1 MYTMDIDLKNRN
13 DWEKRRK
20 IRIVQVRNQSKEIS
34 KKIRDSVFYS
44 TKNEYEDLEIER
56 YQNEQ
61 KYKSLILNKL
71 KSDFSY
77 LIQDIGN
84 GYSLASEEGNP
95 NIQLAEK
102 RLINRYKALSR
113 GVEAKKKQDHMME
126 NIKMDLEM
134 KEKKA
139 HYIKTVEKIRSSLIT
154 SVPKVGYDV
163 DLKNNKKNRCILIQS
178 QTILDESSISDYSS
192 MKSNISKPWSRSINK
207 ENEEPNNLKSK
218 LDIEPEKNKET
229 VFKFTQLEK
238 NIEMYKTL
246 VDQLKKLSSEEQE
259 ICCKTQNI
267 LSANLKNDSKE
278 IKNQYEDMQN
288 KHVSDSSKVNCARKC
303 MENMDLNDLKLNSS
317 ICSLKKI
324 DKCINEK
331 NNLVEFPDRHEKHLK
346 VIQNTQKKKIPLAN
360 IKSML
365 DHIDTKKKKLSDELY
380 KNLKYPTK
388 SAKIQRICTS
398 IKPTNTA
405 SLPNKSTINIDKHTT
420 SSKSKTMVKQNSK
433 EKNKNDLL
441 NYKPNIDNDLMR
453 YINMLLK
460 MSPSDV
466 ANLSI
471 STSSNSSD
479 ISGKS
484 VLNESN
490 DNLEYY
496 KKLHNEIFKLT
507 KEVPNISKDI
517 DLDSPNNIRVLNCL
531 QKITECYIEPTKEL
545 KHICEES
552 PQDLSEISIIS
563 TNNKIQNISQESP
576 KYSSSIDENCILEHL
591 STLLKEK
598 GLIQPNYDWPMFETS
613 NNDDDKSLTDLLLA
627 VNPVKS
633 FCK

>member
-1 MYTMDIDLKNRN
+1 MMYTMDIDLKNRN

-192 MKSNISKPWSRSINK
+192 MK
-207 ENEEPNNLKSK
+207 
-218 LDIEPEKNKET
+218 
-229 VFKFTQLEK
+229 
-238 NIEMYKTL
+238 
-246 VDQLKKLSSEEQE
+246 
-259 ICCKTQNI
+259 NI